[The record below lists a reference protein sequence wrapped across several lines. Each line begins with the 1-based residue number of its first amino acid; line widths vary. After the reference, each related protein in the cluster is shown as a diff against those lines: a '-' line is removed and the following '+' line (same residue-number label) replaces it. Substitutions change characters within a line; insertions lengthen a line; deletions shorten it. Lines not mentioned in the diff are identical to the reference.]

1 MPRDLCQQ
9 PSLARSFGI
18 PSAGGASLTIRKSR
32 HRADPPVPP
41 WCKLTP
47 AILRQGRGSVQYEHC
62 IDRYAIEELEVTDH
76 QRRVIGSPDDDPI
89 ISTELAPLN
98 CSTTTPLP

>member
-1 MPRDLCQQ
+1 MPRDLFQQ

-76 QRRVIGSPDDDPI
+76 QR
-89 ISTELAPLN
+89 A
-98 CSTTTPLP
+98 

>member
-1 MPRDLCQQ
+1 MPRDLFQQ

-62 IDRYAIEELEVTDH
+62 IDHYAIEELEVTDLRDSS
-76 QRRVIGSPDDDPI
+76 QKKSGKGMDRCMAVS
-89 ISTELAPLN
+89 
-98 CSTTTPLP
+98 